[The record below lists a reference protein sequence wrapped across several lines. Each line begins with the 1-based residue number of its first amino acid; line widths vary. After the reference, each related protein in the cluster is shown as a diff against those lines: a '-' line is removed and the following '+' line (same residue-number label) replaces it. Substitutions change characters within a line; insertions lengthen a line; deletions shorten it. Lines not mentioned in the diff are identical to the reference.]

1 MQAGVGGDGALSSSC
16 ADVARHGGKEE
27 VTGKSK
33 RGVKG
38 MDRELRGV
46 LPARG
51 VLDTSGG
58 RREMAS
64 EERRWCKL

>member
-1 MQAGVGGDGALSSSC
+1 MREGETRVQ
-16 ADVARHGGKEE
+16 GGKEE
-27 VTGKSK
+27 VAGKSK

-51 VLDTSGG
+51 VLYASGG
-58 RREMAS
+58 GREMTS
-64 EERRWCKL
+64 EEGQ

>member
-16 ADVARHGGKEE
+16 ADVARQGGKEE

-51 VLDTSGG
+51 VLDASGG
-58 RREMAS
+58 GREMTS
-64 EERRWCKL
+64 EECQ